1 MYRIANIALAGLLTL
16 PAAPRAQAQTQPQA
30 ARAVASVATGQPRL
44 IGQTF
49 EGRAFDLAGLRGKV
63 VLVVFWS
70 TTCAVCRDKMGELR
84 ANYEGWRGQP
94 FEMVLVNQDRRLQDV
109 QAYEQ
114 ILALTVPR
122 AQRFPQ
128 LWSGQPGHVDSFGAQ
143 AVLPAT
149 YIINKSG
156 TVEKAYAGRIPPE
169 AWDDIADLL

>member
-1 MYRIANIALAGLLTL
+1 MYRIANLALAAMLLTQ
-16 PAAPRAQAQTQPQA
+16 AATTPAQAQTTSRA
-30 ARAVASVATGQPRL
+30 ASPSAMAPPRL
-44 IGQTF
+44 SGQTF
-49 EGRAFDLAGLRGKV
+49 DGRPFDLAGLRGKV

-114 ILALTVPR
+114 IIALTVPR

-128 LWSGQPGHVDSFGAQ
+128 LWNGQPGYADSFGAQ

-149 YIINKSG
+149 YIVNKNG
-156 TVEKAYAGRIPPE
+156 KVEKTYVGRIPPE